1 MSTQSTAAPV
11 RVSIVVEAPVQRAFE
26 VFTQEMK
33 SWWPEDHHLIEGEI
47 GEMVFERHAGGRIY
61 DRTADGR
68 ECTWAR
74 VLAYEPPDRVVFTW
88 DISPAWGIETEL
100 ERTSEVEVR
109 FIAEADARTRVD
121 LEHRNLERHGEG
133 WEGMY
138 GAVSSPGGWPKTL
151 AAYAGALA
159 A

>member
-11 RVSIVVEAPVQRAFE
+11 RTQIVVEAPVQRAFD
-26 VFTQEMK
+26 VFTQEMQ
-33 SWWPEDHHLIEGEI
+33 SWWPEDHHMLDGDV
-47 GEMVFERHAGGRIY
+47 GEMIFEPRAGGRVY
-61 DRTADGR
+61 DRGTDGR

-74 VLAYEPPDRVVFTW
+74 VVSYEPPDRVVITW
-88 DISPAWGIETEL
+88 DISPGWEIETDQ

-109 FIAEADARTRVD
+109 FISESDGRTRVE
-121 LEHRNLERHGEG
+121 LEHRNLDRHGDG
-133 WEGMY
+133 WEGMH

-151 AAYAGALA
+151 AAYAGRMA